1 MPIFTEDE
9 CLLIGYYMG
18 DNREDTIL
26 NLEEMSEYISSDES
40 DLDLLTSSA
49 VYKLTQITDE
59 QFDAMSDDFF
69 PDFKE

>member
-1 MPIFTEDE
+1 MPTFTEDE
-9 CLLIGYYMG
+9 CILIGCYLG
-18 DNREDTIL
+18 ETREETIL

-59 QFDAMSDDFF
+59 QFNAMSDDFF

>member
-18 DNREDTIL
+18 DTREDTIL

-59 QFDAMSDDFF
+59 QFNAMSDDFF